1 MKSRACKKENTCPP
15 KQIAGCDHRPEL
27 FVEKA
32 EKPLKIIDFVGSK
45 VTQEFDILAKMLA
58 IDVPNNGKP
67 PSWSCGL
74 SLLGASYCV

>member
-1 MKSRACKKENTCPP
+1 VHVKKENTGPP
-15 KQIAGCDHRPEL
+15 RQIAGCDHRPEL

-32 EKPLKIIDFVGSK
+32 EKPLKITDYRFCGVH
-45 VTQEFDILAKMLA
+45 TQEFDILAKMLA